1 MSLRS
6 IRATMPRERQ
16 KDREDT
22 MIADGRGHRARGA
35 AAAMCMLA
43 SLCFADPAA
52 AADPPTLRLGYGS
65 AAEEQLYL
73 LLAKPEIGRNYGK
86 AYKLEGSR
94 FQSPTHRA
102 QAFEANAIDLA
113 SSGAVGVL
121 FGAAEGVT
129 GKVIASLA
137 RESPRGFATSYYVKA
152 DSPIRAVPDAKGHVV
167 GINGFATDGQLWL
180 KTAMERHG
188 LSDSDVT
195 ITPVPFPAMAEALK
209 AGKVDVG
216 EFPQPFADMLE
227 KEASVRKL
235 FDSQY
240 GMPFEQELILLLG
253 KEAFLKQN
261 AAAIRALLE
270 DLQASTRFY
279 LDNPRA
285 ARQLILDAK
294 AVRLTPDV
302 YLSMKD
308 YYRDPT
314 LRPDAA
320 ALERVQD
327 VMIRTGFSTKR
338 ADVAAL
344 VDVSYLPK

>member
-1 MSLRS
+1 MMRGMAAICVLGGLSLAGPS
-6 IRATMPRERQ
+6 W
-16 KDREDT
+16 
-22 MIADGRGHRARGA
+22 
-35 AAAMCMLA
+35 
-43 SLCFADPAA
+43 
-52 AADPPTLRLGYGS
+52 AADPPTLRIGYGL
-65 AAEEQLYL
+65 AAEEQLYV
-73 LLAKPEIGRNYGK
+73 LLAKPDLGKNYGK
-86 AYKLEGSR
+86 TYKLDSSR
-94 FQSPTHRA
+94 FQSSTQRA
-102 QAFEANAIDLA
+102 QAFEADAIDLA

-121 FGAAEGVT
+121 FAAAEGVT

-152 DSPIRAVPDAKGHVV
+152 DSAIKTVGDTKGKIV

-180 KTAMERHG
+180 KTALERHN

-227 KEASVRKL
+227 KEMKVRKL

-240 GMPFEQELILLLG
+240 GMAFEQELIVLLG
-253 KEAFLKQN
+253 KDAFLRQN
-261 AAAIRALLE
+261 AAAIRGLLE

-279 LDNPRA
+279 LEEPRA
-285 ARQLILDAK
+285 ARQMILDAK

-302 YLSMKD
+302 YLNMKD

-320 ALERVQD
+320 ALERVQE
-327 VMIRTGFSTKR
+327 VMIKTGFTKKR
-338 ADVAAL
+338 ADISAM

>member
-1 MSLRS
+1 
-6 IRATMPRERQ
+6 
-16 KDREDT
+16 
-22 MIADGRGHRARGA
+22 MIADSRGYVMRGMTA
-35 AAAMCMLA
+35 ICILC
-43 SLCFADPAA
+43 SLWFADSSW
-52 AADPPTLRLGYGS
+52 AADPPTLRVGYGS

-73 LLAKPEIGRNYGK
+73 LLAKPDIGKNYGK
-86 AYKLEGSR
+86 AYKLEGLR
-94 FQSPTHRA
+94 FQSSTQRS

-121 FGAAEGVT
+121 FAAAEGVT

-152 DSPIRAVPDAKGHVV
+152 DSPIKTVPDAKGKIV

-180 KTAMERHG
+180 KTALERHN

-195 ITPVPFPAMAEALK
+195 IIPVPFPAMAEALN

-227 KEASVRKL
+227 KDMRVRKL

-253 KEAFLKQN
+253 KDAFLKQN
-261 AAAIRALLE
+261 GAAIRGLLE

-279 LDNPRA
+279 LEKPRE
-285 ARQLILDAK
+285 ARQMILDAK
-294 AVRLTPDV
+294 AVRLSPDI
-302 YLSMKD
+302 YLNMKD

-320 ALERVQD
+320 AMERVQE
-327 VMIRTGFSTKR
+327 VMIKTGFTKKR
-338 ADVAAL
+338 ADIPAL
-344 VDVSYLPK
+344 VDLSYLAK

>member
-1 MSLRS
+1 L
-6 IRATMPRERQ
+6 
-16 KDREDT
+16 
-22 MIADGRGHRARGA
+22 
-35 AAAMCMLA
+35 
-43 SLCFADPAA
+43 
-52 AADPPTLRLGYGS
+52 
-65 AAEEQLYL
+65 
-73 LLAKPEIGRNYGK
+73 
-86 AYKLEGSR
+86 R
-94 FQSPTHRA
+94 FQSSTQRS

-121 FGAAEGVT
+121 FAAAEGVT

-152 DSPIRAVPDAKGHVV
+152 DSPIKTVPDAKGKIV

-180 KTAMERHG
+180 KTALERHN

-195 ITPVPFPAMAEALK
+195 IIPVPFPAMAEALN

-227 KEASVRKL
+227 KDMRVRKL

-253 KEAFLKQN
+253 KDAFLKQN
-261 AAAIRALLE
+261 GAAIRGLLE

-279 LDNPRA
+279 LEKPRE
-285 ARQLILDAK
+285 ARQMILDAK
-294 AVRLTPDV
+294 AVRLSPDI
-302 YLSMKD
+302 YLNMKD

-320 ALERVQD
+320 AMERVQE
-327 VMIRTGFSTKR
+327 VMIKTGFTKKR
-338 ADVAAL
+338 ADIPAM
-344 VDVSYLPK
+344 VDLSYLAK

>member
-1 MSLRS
+1 LE
-6 IRATMPRERQ
+6 ILDIGEETM
-16 KDREDT
+16 
-22 MIADGRGHRARGA
+22 MADGRRCVMRGM
-35 AAAMCMLA
+35 AAMCILGSA
-43 SLCFADPAA
+43 CFSGPSW
-52 AADPPTLRLGYGS
+52 AADPPTLRIGYGS

-73 LLAKPEIGRNYGK
+73 LLAKPDIGKNYGK
-86 AYKLEGSR
+86 TYKLEASR
-94 FQSPTHRA
+94 FQSSTQRS

-121 FGAAEGVT
+121 FAAGEGVT

-152 DSPIRAVPDAKGHVV
+152 DSPIKTVADAKGKIV
-167 GINGFATDGQLWL
+167 GINGFSTDGQLWL
-180 KTAMERHG
+180 KTALERHN

-209 AGKVDVG
+209 ASKVDVG

-227 KEASVRKL
+227 KEMKVRKL

-240 GMPFEQELILLLG
+240 GMPFEQELIVLLG
-253 KEAFLKQN
+253 KDSFLKQN
-261 AAAIRALLE
+261 AAAIRGLLE

-279 LDNPRA
+279 LEKPRE
-285 ARQLILDAK
+285 ARQMILDAK
-294 AVRLTPDV
+294 AVRLSPDI
-302 YLSMKD
+302 YLNMKD

-320 ALERVQD
+320 ALERVQE
-327 VMIRTGFSTKR
+327 VMIKTGFTKKH
-338 ADVAAL
+338 ADIPAI

>member
-1 MSLRS
+1 
-6 IRATMPRERQ
+6 
-16 KDREDT
+16 
-22 MIADGRGHRARGA
+22 MIADSRGYVMRGMTA
-35 AAAMCMLA
+35 ICILC
-43 SLCFADPAA
+43 SLWFADSSW
-52 AADPPTLRLGYGS
+52 AADPPTLRVGYGS

-73 LLAKPEIGRNYGK
+73 LLAKPDIGKNYGK
-86 AYKLEGSR
+86 AYKLEGLR
-94 FQSPTHRA
+94 FQSSTQRS

-121 FGAAEGVT
+121 FAAAEGVT

-152 DSPIRAVPDAKGHVV
+152 DSPIKTVPDAKGKIV

-180 KTAMERHG
+180 KTALERHN

-195 ITPVPFPAMAEALK
+195 ITPVPFPAMAEALN

-227 KEASVRKL
+227 KDMRVRKL

-253 KEAFLKQN
+253 KDAFLKQN
-261 AAAIRALLE
+261 GAAIRGLLE

-279 LDNPRA
+279 LEKPRE
-285 ARQLILDAK
+285 ARQMILDAK
-294 AVRLTPDV
+294 AVRLSPDI
-302 YLSMKD
+302 YLNMKD

-320 ALERVQD
+320 AMERVQE
-327 VMIRTGFSTKR
+327 VMIKTGFTKKR
-338 ADVAAL
+338 ADIPAM
-344 VDVSYLPK
+344 VDLSYLAK

>member
-1 MSLRS
+1 MRT
-6 IRATMPRERQ
+6 RDG
-16 KDREDT
+16 KDI
-22 MIADGRGHRARGA
+22 MIAENRGYVMRGMT
-35 AAAMCMLA
+35 AMCIVG
-43 SLCFADPAA
+43 SLWFAGSSR
-52 AADPPTLRLGYGS
+52 AADPPTLRVGYGS

-73 LLAKPEIGRNYGK
+73 LLAKSDIGKNYGK
-86 AYKLEGSR
+86 AYKLESLR
-94 FQSPTHRA
+94 FQSSTQRS

-121 FGAAEGVT
+121 FAAAEGVT

-152 DSPIRAVPDAKGHVV
+152 DSPIKTVPDAKGKIV

-180 KTAMERHG
+180 KTALERHN

-195 ITPVPFPAMAEALK
+195 ITPVPFPAMAEALN

-227 KEASVRKL
+227 KDMRVRKL

-253 KEAFLKQN
+253 KDAFLKQN
-261 AAAIRALLE
+261 GAAIRGLLE

-279 LDNPRA
+279 LEKPRE
-285 ARQLILDAK
+285 ARQMILDAK
-294 AVRLTPDV
+294 AVRLSPDI
-302 YLSMKD
+302 YLNMKD

-314 LRPDAA
+314 LRPDPA
-320 ALERVQD
+320 ALERVQE
-327 VMIRTGFSTKR
+327 VMIKTGFTKKR
-338 ADVAAL
+338 ADIPAM
-344 VDVSYLPK
+344 VDLSYLAK

>member
-1 MSLRS
+1 
-6 IRATMPRERQ
+6 
-16 KDREDT
+16 
-22 MIADGRGHRARGA
+22 MISDGSRYVMHGVA
-35 AAAMCMLA
+35 AICILGGLA
-43 SLCFADPAA
+43 FTGPSA
-52 AADPPTLRLGYGS
+52 AADPPTLRIGYGS
-65 AAEEQLYL
+65 AAEEQLYV
-73 LLAKPEIGRNYGK
+73 LLAKPDIGKNYGK
-86 AYKLEGSR
+86 AYKLDGSR
-94 FQSPTHRA
+94 FQSSTQRS

-121 FGAAEGVT
+121 FAAAEGVT

-137 RESPRGFATSYYVKA
+137 RESPRGFATAYYVKA
-152 DSPIRAVPDAKGHVV
+152 DSPIKTVPDAKGKIV
-167 GINGFATDGQLWL
+167 GINGFSTDGQLWL
-180 KTAMERHG
+180 KTAMERHN

-227 KEASVRKL
+227 KELPVRKL

-253 KEAFLKQN
+253 KDAFLKQN
-261 AAAIRALLE
+261 AAAIRSLLE

-279 LDNPRA
+279 LEKPRE

-294 AVRLTPDV
+294 TVRLAPDI
-302 YLSMKD
+302 YLNMKD

-327 VMIRTGFSTKR
+327 IMVKTGFTKKR
-338 ADVAAL
+338 VDIPAL
-344 VDVSYLPK
+344 VDASYLPK

>member
-1 MSLRS
+1 
-6 IRATMPRERQ
+6 
-16 KDREDT
+16 
-22 MIADGRGHRARGA
+22 MIADSRGYVMRGMTA
-35 AAAMCMLA
+35 ICILC
-43 SLCFADPAA
+43 SLWFADSSW
-52 AADPPTLRLGYGS
+52 AADPPTLRVGYGS

-73 LLAKPEIGRNYGK
+73 LLAKPDIGKNYGK
-86 AYKLEGSR
+86 AYKLEGLR
-94 FQSPTHRA
+94 FQSSTQRS

-121 FGAAEGVT
+121 FAAAEGVT

-152 DSPIRAVPDAKGHVV
+152 DSPIKTVPDAKGKIV

-180 KTAMERHG
+180 KTALERHN

-195 ITPVPFPAMAEALK
+195 IIPVPFPAMAEALN

-227 KEASVRKL
+227 KDMRVRKL

-253 KEAFLKQN
+253 KHAFLKQN
-261 AAAIRALLE
+261 GAAIRGLLE

-279 LDNPRA
+279 LEKPRE
-285 ARQLILDAK
+285 ARQMILDAK
-294 AVRLTPDV
+294 AVRLSPDI
-302 YLSMKD
+302 YLNMKD

-320 ALERVQD
+320 AMERVQE
-327 VMIRTGFSTKR
+327 VMIKTGFTKKR
-338 ADVAAL
+338 ADIPAM
-344 VDVSYLPK
+344 VDLSYLAK

>member
-1 MSLRS
+1 MT
-6 IRATMPRERQ
+6 A
-16 KDREDT
+16 
-22 MIADGRGHRARGA
+22 GARRVMRRLA
-35 AAAMCMLA
+35 AIGILGGLCLA
-43 SLCFADPAA
+43 GPSW

-73 LLAKPEIGRNYGK
+73 LLAKPDMGKNYGK
-86 AYKLEGSR
+86 SYKLDASR
-94 FQSPTHRA
+94 FQSSTQRA
-102 QAFEANAIDLA
+102 QAFEADAIDLA
-113 SSGAVGVL
+113 SSGAVGVM
-121 FGAAEGVT
+121 FAAAEGIA

-152 DSPIRAVPDAKGHVV
+152 DSPIKTVADAKGKIV

-180 KTAMERHG
+180 KTALARHN

-227 KEASVRKL
+227 KEMNVRKL

-253 KEAFLKQN
+253 KEAFLAKN
-261 AAAIRALLE
+261 AAAIRGLLE
-270 DLQASTRFY
+270 DLQGSTRFY
-279 LDNPRA
+279 LEKPRE
-285 ARQLILDAK
+285 ARQMILDAK
-294 AVRLTPDV
+294 TVRLNPDI
-302 YLSMKD
+302 YLNMKD

-314 LRPDAA
+314 LRPDVT
-320 ALERVQD
+320 ALEQVQD
-327 VMIRTGFSTKR
+327 MMVKTGFTKKR
-338 ADVAAL
+338 ADMRAI
-344 VDVSYLPK
+344 VDSGYLPK

>member
-1 MSLRS
+1 MRT
-6 IRATMPRERQ
+6 RDG
-16 KDREDT
+16 KDI
-22 MIADGRGHRARGA
+22 MIAENRGYVMRGMT
-35 AAAMCMLA
+35 AMCIVG
-43 SLCFADPAA
+43 SLWFAGSSRAADPA
-52 AADPPTLRLGYGS
+52 TLRVGYGS

-73 LLAKPEIGRNYGK
+73 LLARPDIGKNYGK
-86 AYKLEGSR
+86 AYKLESLR
-94 FQSPTHRA
+94 FQSSTQRS

-121 FGAAEGVT
+121 FAAAEGVT

-152 DSPIRAVPDAKGHVV
+152 DSPIKTVSDAKGKIV

-180 KTAMERHG
+180 KTALERHN

-195 ITPVPFPAMAEALK
+195 ITPVPFPAMAEALN

-227 KEASVRKL
+227 KDMRVRKL

-253 KEAFLKQN
+253 KDAFLKQN
-261 AAAIRALLE
+261 GAAIRGLLE

-279 LDNPRA
+279 LEKPRE
-285 ARQLILDAK
+285 ARQMILDAK
-294 AVRLTPDV
+294 AVRLSPDI
-302 YLSMKD
+302 YLNMKD

-320 ALERVQD
+320 ALERVQE
-327 VMIRTGFSTKR
+327 VMIKTGFTKKR
-338 ADVAAL
+338 ADIPAM
-344 VDVSYLPK
+344 VDLSYLAK

>member
-1 MSLRS
+1 MRT
-6 IRATMPRERQ
+6 RNG
-16 KDREDT
+16 KDT
-22 MIADGRGHRARGA
+22 MIADSRGYVMRGMTA
-35 AAAMCMLA
+35 ICILC
-43 SLCFADPAA
+43 SLWFADSSW
-52 AADPPTLRLGYGS
+52 AADPPTLRVGYGS

-73 LLAKPEIGRNYGK
+73 LLAKPDIGKNYGK
-86 AYKLEGSR
+86 AYKLEGLR
-94 FQSPTHRA
+94 FQSSTQRS

-121 FGAAEGVT
+121 FAAAEGVT

-152 DSPIRAVPDAKGHVV
+152 DSPIKTVPDAKGKIV

-180 KTAMERHG
+180 KTALERHN

-195 ITPVPFPAMAEALK
+195 IIPVPFPAMAEALN

-227 KEASVRKL
+227 KDMRVRKL

-253 KEAFLKQN
+253 KDAFLKQN
-261 AAAIRALLE
+261 GAAIRGLLE

-279 LDNPRA
+279 LEKPRE
-285 ARQLILDAK
+285 ARQMILDAK
-294 AVRLTPDV
+294 AVRLSPDI
-302 YLSMKD
+302 YLNMKD

-320 ALERVQD
+320 ALERVQE
-327 VMIRTGFSTKR
+327 VMIKTGFTKKR
-338 ADVAAL
+338 ADIPAL
-344 VDVSYLPK
+344 VDLSYLAK